1 MTMFDRFAAVAVCA
15 SAVGVEAQ
23 TIQINKENRTLAV
36 TATDT
41 ASAMADVAVVHV
53 GFQAFGADE
62 QGAYAAGSA
71 RSNAIVDALRR
82 AGVEKDEIESENQQL
97 SPLGEYELRN
107 QPPALKGMR
116 FQLVQSWTVRTRPD
130 DAAKTLDVAVK
141 AGANQSGSIDW
152 QMRDASLLESQ
163 AASKALAH
171 AQSIAAAM
179 AEGLH
184 THVGALLY
192 ASNQAQEQRPMPI
205 VMARAMSAAPAPA
218 PPLAIS
224 PRKVERSATVYA
236 VFGLE

>member
-1 MTMFDRFAAVAVCA
+1 MIKFVRSIAVSICAGALAA
-15 SAVGVEAQ
+15 GAQ

-41 ASAMADVAVVHV
+41 ASAVADLAVVHV
-53 GFQAFGADE
+53 GFQAYGADE
-62 QGAYAAGSA
+62 QGAYAAGSQ
-71 RSNAIVDALRR
+71 RSNAIVDALRKTGL
-82 AGVEKDEIESENQQL
+82 AKDDIESENQQL

-116 FQLVQSWTVRTRPD
+116 FQLTQGWTVRTRPD

-152 QMRDASLLESQ
+152 QMKDASLLESQ

-192 ASNQAQEQRPMPI
+192 ASNQAQEQRAPVPM
-205 VMARAMSAAPAPA
+205 MRAMAAAPAAA
-218 PPLAIS
+218 PPLAIN

-236 VFGLE
+236 VFGVE